1 MSIERRFSSERYDG
15 SGVEDFSRSLTRWID
30 WIGRISGKDGGWRD
44 MVGFSSFLE
53 ISERDSR
60 LVSSL
65 IWLILKRLSKY
76 SFVFIKGGEGVRV
89 GVLAFRLSM
98 RFEGCFF
105 CFISDFIWFLYCRQA
120 DVLFDR
126 FLEKN

>member
-76 SFVFIKGGEGVRV
+76 SFVFIKG
-89 GVLAFRLSM
+89 
-98 RFEGCFF
+98 
-105 CFISDFIWFLYCRQA
+105 FLRRMCGICQLQSSLYL
-120 DVLFDR
+120 LFD
-126 FLEKN
+126 FTFSQSKCQ